1 MTLTRVYYN
10 LHKRKLSIQ
19 QKQINA
25 SGKLVWKVVRH
36 SNLIILENVR
46 FKVSESG
53 RQRVIKEKKK
63 NVHAFVIGNECN
75 DPMVIEDGKIF
86 YNPYK
91 FSSFVDEKLNPVDSA
106 PKVCIQGNKE
116 GYSILKSRF

>member
-1 MTLTRVYYN
+1 MTTTRVYYN

-19 QKQINA
+19 QKRINA

-36 SNLIILENVR
+36 ADDIFLKNVK
-46 FKVSESG
+46 FKVSEVG

-63 NVHAFVIGNECN
+63 NVHAFITGEECKDN
-75 DPMVIEDGKIF
+75 TRGLLEGVF

-91 FSSFVDEKLNPVDSA
+91 FSSFVDFCKIKLFIVARN
-106 PKVCIQGNKE
+106 
-116 GYSILKSRF
+116 Y